1 MSVCVSSA
9 GGTLGI
15 DAMSLS
21 QMTLPSSMMLP
32 LAHSSSSLGSGHS
45 SLLSHSMA
53 NGQTSLGTIGS
64 LDGGGLSIGSTR
76 SLQLNSASSSSNNS
90 SSSSSN
96 SNGHGSLSGGS
107 LTGLPALH
115 GQSSTI
121 GAGLSGELLGDHH
134 PNPEMLLALIS
145 RNKALE
151 ATIPKCG
158 GCHEL
163 ILDRFILKV
172 SDRTWHAKCLQCSEC
187 RVQLNEKCF
196 ARNGQLFCKD
206 DFFKRYGTKCAA
218 CDLGI
223 PPTQV
228 VRRAQDNVY
237 HLQCFMC
244 SMCSRQ
250 LNTGDEFYLM
260 EDCKLICKPDYEAA
274 KAKGLYLSDGSLDG
288 ESSNKRPRTTIT
300 AKQLETLKSAYNSS
314 PKPAR
319 HVREQ
324 LSQDTGLDMRVVQVW
339 FQNRRAKEKR
349 LKKDA
354 GRTRWSQYFR
364 SMKGTSSP
372 NRVDKLLDKDELK
385 IDLDSFSHH
394 DLSNDSYSTSNMG
407 LEDGASPHSA
417 RGSYIHGNGSPP
429 PYLSS
434 HSPPPMGAGHPY
446 GSYPDNIVYTPL
458 GQPLSSMHPG
468 ARRPGLHGSAV
479 SDLSNDSS
487 PAHGYPDFPPS
498 PDSWLGDCPPHPQ
511 TQLPAAGGAP
521 NGTPGPNGPLQSQ
534 QVAPPP
540 PLLGQQQ
547 PAPNGTSAL
556 THY

>member
-1 MSVCVSSA
+1 MEMLKLMMNTSDYLC
-9 GGTLGI
+9 GLGNGVNNNNNSNHHNNNNVEDI
-15 DAMSLS
+15 KKDQQRARSPDYRVPPINLDE
-21 QMTLPSSMMLP
+21 LPEV
-32 LAHSSSSLGSGHS
+32 
-45 SLLSHSMA
+45 LLS
-53 NGQTSLGTIGS
+53 
-64 LDGGGLSIGSTR
+64 
-76 SLQLNSASSSSNNS
+76 
-90 SSSSSN
+90 
-96 SNGHGSLSGGS
+96 
-107 LTGLPALH
+107 
-115 GQSSTI
+115 
-121 GAGLSGELLGDHH
+121 
-134 PNPEMLLALIS
+134 
-145 RNKALE
+145 
-151 ATIPKCG
+151 TIPKCG

-364 SMKGTSSP
+364 SMKGTASP
-372 NRVDKLLDKDELK
+372 SRHDKLLDKDELK

-417 RGSYIHGNGSPP
+417 RGSYIHGSGSPP

-434 HSPPPMGAGHPY
+434 HSPPPMGSGHPY
-446 GSYPDNIVYTPL
+446 GSFPDNIVYTPL

-498 PDSWLGDCPPHPQ
+498 PDSWLGDCAPPQ
-511 TQLPAAGGAP
+511 TQLPTGG
-521 NGTPGPNGPLQSQ
+521 GPA
-534 QVAPPP
+534 VPPSVP
-540 PLLGQQQ
+540 
-547 PAPNGTSAL
+547 PNGTSAL
-556 THY
+556 HY

>member
-9 GGTLGI
+9 GGTLGV

-21 QMTLPSSMMLP
+21 QMALPTSMMLP
-32 LAHSSSSLGSGHS
+32 LAHSSSTIGTHS
-45 SLLSHSMA
+45 SLLSQSMA
-53 NGQTSLGTIGS
+53 GGQTSLGMIST
-64 LDGGGLSIGSTR
+64 LDGGSSAGGSSR
-76 SLQLNSASSSSNNS
+76 ALHHNSTTGNS
-90 SSSSSN
+90 
-96 SNGHGSLSGGS
+96 SNGHGSLNGS
-107 LTGLPALH
+107 LTGLQHSVLG
-115 GQSSTI
+115 GQSTTI
-121 GAGLSGELLGDHH
+121 GASLSGDLADHH

-187 RVQLNEKCF
+187 RIQLNEKCF

-372 NRVDKLLDKDELK
+372 SRHDKLLDKDELK

-434 HSPPPMGAGHPY
+434 HSPPPMGPGHPY

-498 PDSWLGDCPPHPQ
+498 PDSWLGDCPQPQ
-511 TQLPAAGGAP
+511 TQLPATGAP
-521 NGTPGPNGPLQSQ
+521 AAPPSVQ
-534 QVAPPP
+534 PPP
-540 PLLGQQQ
+540 PPPSLVGVIGQQPTQ
-547 PAPNGTSAL
+547 NGTSAL
-556 THY
+556 HY

>member
-9 GGTLGI
+9 GGTLGV

-21 QMTLPSSMMLP
+21 QMALPSSMMLP
-32 LAHSSSSLGSGHS
+32 LAHSSSSIGTHS
-45 SLLSHSMA
+45 SLLSQSMA
-53 NGQTSLGTIGS
+53 TGQTSLGTIGP
-64 LDGGGLSIGSTR
+64 LDGGSSVGGSSR
-76 SLQLNSASSSSNNS
+76 ALHHN
-90 SSSSSN
+90 SSN
-96 SNGHGSLSGGS
+96 STSNGHLSLNGS
-107 LTGLPALH
+107 LTGLPGLPGHSALD

-121 GAGLSGELLGDHH
+121 GAGLSGDLGDHH

-372 NRVDKLLDKDELK
+372 SRHDKLLDKDELK

-434 HSPPPMGAGHPY
+434 HSPPPMGSGHPY

-498 PDSWLGDCPPHPQ
+498 PDSWLGDCPPPPQ
-511 TQLPAAGGAP
+511 TQLPASGAP
-521 NGTPGPNGPLQSQ
+521 TAPS
-534 QVAPPP
+534 VPPP
-540 PLLGQQQ
+540 PAPPLGVIGQQPPQ
-547 PAPNGTSAL
+547 NGTSAL
-556 THY
+556 HY